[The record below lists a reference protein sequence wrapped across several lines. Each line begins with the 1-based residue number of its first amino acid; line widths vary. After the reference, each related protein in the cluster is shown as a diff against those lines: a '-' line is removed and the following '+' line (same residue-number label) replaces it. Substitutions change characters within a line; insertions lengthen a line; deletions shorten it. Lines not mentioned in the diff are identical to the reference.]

1 MAYIGRNPAYGSL
14 ESQTLTGDGTT
25 TDFALNYGVSSSSSI
40 LVFVNDVIQQPG
52 VDYSIISGGD
62 TLSFTS
68 APTNG
73 HTGFI
78 IFLGA
83 KLAVASVGSS
93 TFTSG
98 TATGDGTTTNFT
110 ISSGRTVDDVL
121 VVVNGSV
128 KTPTTDYTISG
139 TTLTFGSAP
148 ANSATISFRYL
159 GQ

>member
-1 MAYIGRNPAYGSL
+1 MAYIGRHPQYGSL
-14 ESQTLTGDGTT
+14 ESQTFTGDGTT
-25 TDFALNYGVSSSSSI
+25 TTFSLDFEVSSSSSI

-52 VDYSIISGGD
+52 VDYSIISGGS
-62 TLSFTS
+62 TISFTS

-98 TATGDGTTTNFT
+98 SATGDGATTDFT
-110 ISSGRTVDDVL
+110 IEANRTVNNVL

-128 KTPTTDYTISG
+128 QTPTTDYTISG
-139 TTLTFGSAP
+139 TTLTFTSAP
-148 ANSATISFRYL
+148 AGSATISFRYL

>member
-1 MAYIGRNPAYGSL
+1 MAYIGRHPQYGSL
-14 ESQTLTGDGTT
+14 ESQTLTGDGST
-25 TDFALNYGVSSSSSI
+25 TDFALNYEVSSSSSI

-62 TLSFTS
+62 VMSFTT

-83 KLAVASVGSS
+83 KLTVASVGSS

-98 TATGDGTTTNFT
+98 SATGDGATTDFT
-110 ISSGRTVDDVL
+110 IESNRTVDNVL

-139 TTLTFGSAP
+139 TTLTFGTAP
-148 ANSATISFRYL
+148 ANSAIISFRYL
-159 GQ
+159 G